1 MKIGISLSS
10 GTDFAAAVRDIAAYE
25 AAGLDAVWVGESYGF
40 DAVSAMGALAHATE
54 RVQIGS
60 CVLGLYSRT
69 PAMTA
74 MSMAG
79 VDALSGG
86 RAVLG
91 LGASGPQVVEG
102 WHGVPFDSPVG
113 RTREVI
119 EICRAVWRRE
129 RVQHR
134 GRHYELPLPADRGTG
149 LGKPLKLINPPVRDR
164 IPVFLAAL
172 GDRNL
177 ALTAEIADGW
187 LPILFWPERVA
198 QVFGPALDKGR
209 ERRDPELGP
218 LEIVASA
225 HLAIGDAAAR
235 VIDRQRAH
243 LAHYIGGMG
252 ARDRNFYNNLARA
265 YGYPAEATAIQDH
278 YLAGRKREA
287 AQTVPEELLRHI
299 SLIGTAEE
307 VRARLAAYHAAGVT
321 QLTVAPAGDT
331 LEDKCDQIRQLRGLI
346 DLDRGPGSRW
356 LPATSG

>member
-1 MKIGISLSS
+1 VKIGISLSS
-10 GTDFAAAVRDIAAYE
+10 STDFAAAVRDIAAYE
-25 AAGLDAVWVGESYGF
+25 AAGLDAIWVGESYGF

-60 CVLGLYSRT
+60 SVLGLYGRT
-69 PAMTA
+69 PTMTA

-129 RVQHR
+129 PVQHR
-134 GRHYELPLPADRGTG
+134 GRHYELPLPAGRGTG
-149 LGKPLKLINPPVRDR
+149 LGKPLKLINPPVRHR

-172 GDRNL
+172 GHRNL

-187 LPILFWPERVA
+187 LPIFFWPERA
-198 QVFGPALDKGR
+198 ARVFGPALDEGR
-209 ERRDPELGP
+209 ELRDPGLGP

-225 HLAIGDAAAR
+225 HLAIGDR
-235 VIDRQRAH
+235 TETVIDRLRVH

-252 ARDRNFYNNLARA
+252 ARDRNFYNTLACA
-265 YGYPAEATAIQDH
+265 YGYPAEAAGIQDH
-278 YLAGRKREA
+278 YLRGRKREA
-287 AQTVPEELLRHI
+287 AATVPEELLRHI
-299 SLIGTAEE
+299 SLIGTADE

-331 LEDKCDQIRQLRGLI
+331 VAERCDQIRRLRALI

-356 LPATSG
+356 PPATSG